1 MDGLFSCRNCIHN
14 AGQTLTI
21 GRGTGFCLH
30 HDSIIRD
37 SRGTTCK
44 YLHRKDLPWFAVD
57 EAKREHAAEYAAFS
71 GMVDINTREAVKLAA
86 YSEKSSW
93 ETHAFDPLTN
103 VLARYHK
110 SKPSWIFIESLTGGV
125 DGRRS
130 IAHGCLV
137 RRYMAN
143 RNSWK
148 SSYRL
153 VMAVVQE
160 LSDTPYFRDDDLYA
174 EGEAAPARQEALW
187 DLVFIRLGL
196 LQEYGWH
203 AGLEYLQ
210 WIPDALGDA
219 VVDLDWEKLQA
230 RLAGLRGE
238 ITGMIVGH
246 ARQEGEYFAAGD
258 DVMEFQP

>member
-1 MDGLFSCRNCIHN
+1 LNGLFSCRNCIHN
-14 AGQTLTI
+14 SGQTLTV

-30 HDSIIRD
+30 HNSIIRD

-44 YLHRKDLPWFAVD
+44 YLHRKDLPWFTVD
-57 EAKREHAAEYAAFS
+57 EAKREHAAEYAEFS
-71 GMVDINTREAVKLAA
+71 GMADLYKRTPVSLAF
-86 YSEKSSW
+86 YSEKFAW
-93 ETHAFDPLTN
+93 DNKTFDPLTN

-110 SKPSWIFIESLTGGV
+110 SKPSWIFVESLTGGV

-143 RNSWK
+143 CNSWK

-160 LSDTPYFRDDDLYA
+160 LSDTPHFKDEDICFEDGLTPTK
-174 EGEAAPARQEALW
+174 EDALW
-187 DLVFIRLGL
+187 DLIFIRLTL

-203 AGLEYLQ
+203 AGLEYLV

-219 VVDLDWEKLQA
+219 IVDFDWERLQPH
-230 RLAGLRGE
+230 LASLRVS
-238 ITGMIVGH
+238 ITETIIDH
-246 ARQEGEYFAAGD
+246 AQKEGEYFAAGD
-258 DVMEFQP
+258 DLVEFEP